1 MNIIY
6 TMDQFL
12 VEYFGSIS
20 IESNSILSVE
30 GKNILIGN
38 VSISTEPDVKVES
51 VVGKLQYGTLSVLF
65 NPTLFAQG
73 VGLQLFGNIS
83 ILSGSEL
90 ALVEYQGAINIVS
103 GSILIYNM
111 VYASS
116 SISFISQL
124 YNESLIEY
132 TGVLYDLN
140 ESILYIGSNIEHEAL
155 CSISFDED
163 LIQINGMILYE
174 ELNISIQFESSILS
188 ENRLGYCNY
197 GSLNIENESLFSDNT
212 NILTTGSSGIFSS
225 SSITTN
231 ENIIYN
237 GILNISNEI
246 LLIVNSQYINSSVY
260 GIINIENESTY
271 AFSGFPFTVGKIS
284 IINESLIEADGILK
298 HQYYGS
304 ISIIDESIIDIDFS
318 MAYQEYGQ
326 INILNGSVIYCSGII
341 PIRQN
346 IICGIINITISNDIT
361 VVDKTIRKNITIDK
375 SIKIKNC

>member
-1 MNIIY
+1 MS
-6 TMDQFL
+6 
-12 VEYFGSIS
+12 E
-20 IESNSILSVE
+20 
-30 GKNILIGN
+30 
-38 VSISTEPDVKVES
+38 
-51 VVGKLQYGTLSVLF
+51 LQYGTLSVSF
-65 NPTLFAQG
+65 NPIFLANG
-73 VGLQLFGNIS
+73 IDLQLFGNIS
-83 ILSGSEL
+83 ILNESEL
-90 ALVEYQGAINIVS
+90 DLVEYQGATDIIS
-103 GSILIYNM
+103 GSILAYNII
-111 VYASS
+111 YASS
-116 SISFISQL
+116 SISSEPQS
-124 YNESLIEY
+124 YSESLIEY
-132 TGVLYDLN
+132 TGILYELN
-140 ESILYIGSNIEHEAL
+140 ESILYVDSNIEHNDS
-155 CSISFDED
+155 CSISFDEN
-163 LIQINGMILYE
+163 LIQINGIILYE

-197 GSLNIENESLFSDNT
+197 GSLNIENESSLSDNT

-246 LLIVNSQYINSSVY
+246 LLIVNSQYINPSVY

-304 ISIIDESIIDIDFS
+304 ISIIDESIINIDFS

-326 INILNGSVIYCSGII
+326 IDILNNFIVHCNGII

-346 IICGIINITISNDIT
+346 IICGIINIIVSNNIT
-361 VVDKTIRKNITIDK
+361 VIDKTIRKNITIDK